1 MLRIYFMAILCYNV
15 TYRYKTYL
23 KYVSWRSFKIS
34 DYKELYL
41 KMARASEQAIGI
53 LIKAQLECEESYLS
67 SYEPELTIVPFA
79 AQQGQG
85 DKLEK

>member
-1 MLRIYFMAILCYNV
+1 MLRICFMAILCYNV
-15 TYRYKTYL
+15 TYRYKKYL

-53 LIKAQLECEESYLS
+53 LIKAQCEESYLS
-67 SYEPELTIVPFA
+67 YYEPELTIVPFA

>member
-1 MLRIYFMAILCYNV
+1 MP
-15 TYRYKTYL
+15 
-23 KYVSWRSFKIS
+23 

-67 SYEPELTIVPFA
+67 SCEPKLIIVPFA
-79 AQQGQG
+79 AQKGQG
-85 DKLEK
+85 GKLEK